1 MNEGMGNNMSTTVHA
16 RSARDTIIHREGLAG
31 LFLLRTTAELLKDAI
46 KADRAEIDRMKMELS
61 LIKNSSLY
69 ASKRGPGFNFK
80 SCDRRTKKTTGIT
93 EDLEQIHALARRSYL
108 EARIRAIE
116 NTMSRFEEIT
126 EKIEHEQMQCARRA
140 RLSRFNQA
148 GLDLTK
154 ILFTKEQNE
163 WIDEVY
169 TPDPYHRESLRVP
182 TSGGILTRSNS
193 EARIGSNL
201 EAIGLPYRND
211 DLVEIIAGPGG
222 ARPYRDTY
230 FADFKVPNL
239 NGGITIHE
247 HLGAFQID
255 GYSTNALKR
264 LNDYHDFSVYEL
276 PGRRVEGNEFT
287 WSFEGD
293 LRNQEKIDQ
302 VIRRILLPGLSL

>member
-1 MNEGMGNNMSTTVHA
+1 MLSVVRP
-16 RSARDTIIHREGLAG
+16 RSARETIVHREGLAG
-31 LFLLRTTAELLKDAI
+31 LFLVRTTTELMKDAI

-61 LIKNSSLY
+61 LIEDCSLY
-69 ASKRGPGFNFK
+69 AFRSEPGFCFK
-80 SCDRRTKKTTGIT
+80 SYDRKTKKSTGIT
-93 EDLEQIHALARRSYL
+93 EDMTRVHRLARRSYL
-108 EARIRAIE
+108 EARIRFIE
-116 NTMSRFEEIT
+116 KTASRFEAI
-126 EKIEHEQMQCARRA
+126 IEEMEYVQKQCIKKA
-140 RLSRFNQA
+140 RLNRFNQA

>member
-1 MNEGMGNNMSTTVHA
+1 MTSVVRQ
-16 RSARDTIIHREGLAG
+16 RSARETIVHREGLAG
-31 LFLLRTTAELLKDAI
+31 LFLVRTTTELMKDAI
-46 KADRAEIDRMKMELS
+46 RADKAEIDRMKMELS
-61 LIKNSSLY
+61 LIEDCSLY
-69 ASKRGPGFNFK
+69 AFRSEPGFCFK
-80 SCDRRTKKTTGIT
+80 SYDRKTKKSTGIT
-93 EDLEQIHALARRSYL
+93 EDMTRVHRLARRAYL
-108 EARIRAIE
+108 EARIRFIE
-116 NTMSRFEEIT
+116 KTTSRFEAI
-126 EKIEHEQMQCARRA
+126 IEEMEYVQKQCIKKA
-140 RLSRFNQA
+140 RLTRFNQA

-169 TPDPYHRESLRVP
+169 TPDPYHRESLKVP

-211 DLVEIIAGPGG
+211 DLVEIVAGPGG

-247 HLGAFQID
+247 HFGAFQID

-264 LNDYHDFSVYEL
+264 LNDYHDFTVYEL

-302 VIRRILLPGLSL
+302 VIRRILLPGLSF

>member
-1 MNEGMGNNMSTTVHA
+1 MLSVVRP
-16 RSARDTIIHREGLAG
+16 RSARETIVHREGLAG
-31 LFLLRTTAELLKDAI
+31 LFLVRTTTELMKDAI

-61 LIKNSSLY
+61 LIEDCSLY
-69 ASKRGPGFNFK
+69 AFRSEPGFCFK
-80 SCDRRTKKTTGIT
+80 SYDRKTKKSTGIT
-93 EDLEQIHALARRSYL
+93 EDMTRVHRLARRSYL
-108 EARIRAIE
+108 EARIRFIE
-116 NTMSRFEEIT
+116 KTASRFEAI
-126 EKIEHEQMQCARRA
+126 IEEMEYVQKQCIKKA
-140 RLSRFNQA
+140 RLNRFNQS

-201 EAIGLPYRND
+201 EAIGLPYRNY
-211 DLVEIIAGPGG
+211 DLVEIIEGPNG

-302 VIRRILLPGLSL
+302 VIRRMLLPGLSF

>member
-1 MNEGMGNNMSTTVHA
+1 MLSVVRP
-16 RSARDTIIHREGLAG
+16 RSARETIVHREGLAG
-31 LFLLRTTAELLKDAI
+31 LFLVRTTTELMKDAI

-61 LIKNSSLY
+61 LIEDCSLY
-69 ASKRGPGFNFK
+69 AFRSEPGFCFK
-80 SCDRRTKKTTGIT
+80 SYDRKTKKSTGIT
-93 EDLEQIHALARRSYL
+93 EDMTRVHRLARRSYL
-108 EARIRAIE
+108 EARIRFIE
-116 NTMSRFEEIT
+116 KTASRFEAI
-126 EKIEHEQMQCARRA
+126 IEEMEYVQKQCIKKA
-140 RLSRFNQA
+140 RLNRFNQS

-211 DLVEIIAGPGG
+211 DLVEIIAGPNG

-302 VIRRILLPGLSL
+302 VIRRMLLPGLSF

>member
-1 MNEGMGNNMSTTVHA
+1 MLSVVRP
-16 RSARDTIIHREGLAG
+16 RSARETIVHREGLAG
-31 LFLLRTTAELLKDAI
+31 LFLVRTTTELMKDAI
-46 KADRAEIDRMKMELS
+46 REDRAEIDRMKMELS
-61 LIKNSSLY
+61 LIEDCSLY
-69 ASKRGPGFNFK
+69 AFRSEPGFCFK
-80 SCDRRTKKTTGIT
+80 SYDRKTKKSTGIT
-93 EDLEQIHALARRSYL
+93 EDMTRVHRLARRSYL
-108 EARIRAIE
+108 EARIRFIE
-116 NTMSRFEEIT
+116 KTASRFEAI
-126 EKIEHEQMQCARRA
+126 IEELEYVQKQCIKKA
-140 RLSRFNQA
+140 RLNRFNQA

-293 LRNQEKIDQ
+293 LRNQEKINQ
-302 VIRRILLPGLSL
+302 VIRRMLLPGLSF

>member
-1 MNEGMGNNMSTTVHA
+1 MLSVVRP
-16 RSARDTIIHREGLAG
+16 RSARETIVHREGLAG
-31 LFLLRTTAELLKDAI
+31 LFLVRTTTELMKDAI
-46 KADRAEIDRMKMELS
+46 REDRAEIDRMKMELS
-61 LIKNSSLY
+61 LIEDCSLY
-69 ASKRGPGFNFK
+69 AFRSEPGFCFK
-80 SCDRRTKKTTGIT
+80 SYDRKTKKSTGIT
-93 EDLEQIHALARRSYL
+93 EDMTRVHRLARRSYL
-108 EARIRAIE
+108 EARIRFIE
-116 NTMSRFEEIT
+116 KTASRFEAI
-126 EKIEHEQMQCARRA
+126 IEEMEYVQKQCIKKA
-140 RLSRFNQA
+140 RLNRFNQA

-211 DLVEIIAGPGG
+211 DLVEIIAGPDG